1 MELRRSPVAV
11 VAMSAVAVLAV
22 GIGITFMIRDDAPVG
37 LVRAASLE
45 QLAARSV
52 IYVPPARAFLV
63 HHSDGPLALYAR
75 SPHPGGRVR
84 YCASSGWF
92 QDPHGATFDSQGRYV
107 LGPADRGLDQ
117 FPIEIRG
124 GDIYIDTNEIVLGP
138 PRGERE
144 LEPAGPLCS
153 TD

>member
-1 MELRRSPVAV
+1 M
-11 VAMSAVAVLAV
+11 
-22 GIGITFMIRDDAPVG
+22 
-37 LVRAASLE
+37 
-45 QLAARSV
+45 
-52 IYVPPARAFLV
+52 
-63 HHSDGPLALYAR
+63 
-75 SPHPGGRVR
+75 
-84 YCASSGWF
+84 
-92 QDPHGATFDSQGRYV
+92 FDSQGRYV

-144 LEPAGPLCS
+144 LEPAGPLCT